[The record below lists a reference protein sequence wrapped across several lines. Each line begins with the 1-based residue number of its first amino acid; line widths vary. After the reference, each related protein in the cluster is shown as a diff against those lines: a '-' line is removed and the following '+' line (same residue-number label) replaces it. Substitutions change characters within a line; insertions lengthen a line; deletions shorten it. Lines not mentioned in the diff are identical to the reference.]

1 MVLAESLIAKLYRN
15 GDASKNG
22 ETGKVFLLRPYLFNG
37 VLMLN
42 KRGCGVLLHPTSLP
56 GPGGIGSLGA
66 DARRFIDLL
75 YDMGMSYW
83 QVLPLTTPACGNSP
97 YSAFTAFGGN
107 PLLIDLERVV
117 QEGDLSASC
126 CNGRYP
132 EDRVDFGAVVATK
145 MELLYQAGSAFLIQK
160 ETPRSS
166 EFRNFCDTT
175 PWLDDFALFMA
186 LKRHFR
192 GNMWN
197 QWPEEAARITPEL
210 HQNYSEKFVHEI
222 GVQKYLQWQFSR
234 QWKELRSYANQR
246 GIAVIGDIPIFVA
259 YDSADVWSRRELFLL
274 DSKGNPTVV
283 AGVPPDYFSATGQL
297 WGNPLYDWESMERNG
312 YRWWI
317 DRFTT
322 IFELFDIVRFDH
334 FRGFEAAWH
343 VPANSKTARKG
354 VWVKGPGERLFDALQ
369 DALGI
374 LPIVAEDLGVITPE
388 VLALRD
394 RHHFP
399 GMKILQFA
407 FDSEIDDRDL
417 PHNHVKN
424 GVVYTG
430 THDNDTTKGWCTSR
444 SDVELTEMKTYLGTS
459 GVDCVGD
466 LMRAALMSVADTTI
480 IPFQDI
486 LKLGSEARMN
496 IPGTPFGNW
505 EWRFS
510 WEMLPRDLAA
520 SVRSQVE
527 RYGRAWHGEKTYA
540 T

>member
-1 MVLAESLIAKLYRN
+1 
-15 GDASKNG
+15 
-22 ETGKVFLLRPYLFNG
+22 
-37 VLMLN
+37 MLN
-42 KRGCGVLLHPTSLP
+42 KRGCGILLHPTSLP

-83 QVLPLTTPACGNSP
+83 QVLPLAPPACGNSP

-107 PLLIDLERVV
+107 PLLIDLERIV
-117 QEGDLSASC
+117 QEGDLSALW
-126 CNGRYP
+126 CNGSYP
-132 EDRVDFGAVVATK
+132 EDRVDFGAVVADK
-145 MELLYQAGSAFLIQK
+145 MELLYQAASVFLVGK
-160 ETPRSS
+160 ETTRLS
-166 EFRNFCDTT
+166 EFRNFCAAT

-192 GNMWN
+192 GKMWS
-197 QWPEEAARITPEL
+197 QWPEEAARITPAL
-210 HQNYSEKFVHEI
+210 RQDYSEKFVYEI

-234 QWKELRSYANQR
+234 QWKELRGYANER

-259 YDSADVWSRRELFLL
+259 YDSADVWSHRELFLL

-297 WGNPLYDWESMERNG
+297 WGNPLYAWECMERNG

-317 DRFTT
+317 DRCKTT
-322 IFELFDIVRFDH
+322 FELFDIVRVDH

-354 VWVKGPGERLFDALQ
+354 AWVKGPGARLFDALQ
-369 DALGI
+369 EAMGT
-374 LPIVAEDLGVITPE
+374 LPIIAEDLGVITPA

-394 RHHFP
+394 RYRFP

-407 FDSEIDDRDL
+407 FDAEIDDRDL

-430 THDNDTTKGWCTSR
+430 THDNDTSKGWCATR
-444 SDVELTEMKTYLGTS
+444 SDAELMEMKTYLGTS

-466 LMRAALMSVADTTI
+466 LMRAALMSVADTAI
-480 IPFQDI
+480 MPFQDI
-486 LKLGSEARMN
+486 LKLGSEARIN

-510 WEMLPRDLAA
+510 WDMLPPDLAA
-520 SVRSQVE
+520 LVRRQVE
-527 RYGRAWHGEKTYA
+527 RYGRAPHGVNTYA
-540 T
+540 K